1 MKHSYTSTRDFS
13 CKRRYYHQHIARD
26 VERESTPA
34 MEYGWLVH
42 KGLEQRLAEGEP
54 LPDNLAQFESFA
66 AAIDGARARGLIVDV
81 ERRLGM
87 RRNLSACDFHDPGC
101 WWCGV
106 LDVVIRRDS
115 TALLYDWKTG
125 KRREDPAELKIHAA
139 LLKAI
144 TRSWRRS
151 RGVTSGC
158 ATRRWGRSTISPASR
173 RPVPRWSG
181 STARSHIR
189 CGQNTGR
196 RSRAGSVPTAQLNH
210 ASFIHESVVSLARA
224 VERSGDRGR
233 AVSVA
238 GRLHP
243 GCANAARVLDQ
254 ADQERTAH
262 GMPAGSTVV
271 DRISFL
277 TLFVLFFMF
286 A

>member
-42 KGLEQRLAEGEP
+42 KGLEQRLAGGEP

-66 AAIDGARARGLIVDV
+66 AAIDSARARGLIVDV

-139 LLKAI
+139 LLKAHHPELETI
-144 TRSWRRS
+144 KGRYVWLREEMAGPVYDLSGFAQTRAEMEQLDREIAHSLRTEYWPPQQNPLCSW
-151 RGVTSGC
+151 C
-158 ATRRWGRSTISPASR
+158 PCTRTQCEF
-173 RPVPRWSG
+173 RP
-181 STARSHIR
+181 
-189 CGQNTGR
+189 
-196 RSRAGSVPTAQLNH
+196 
-210 ASFIHESVVSLARA
+210 
-224 VERSGDRGR
+224 
-233 AVSVA
+233 
-238 GRLHP
+238 
-243 GCANAARVLDQ
+243 
-254 ADQERTAH
+254 
-262 GMPAGSTVV
+262 
-271 DRISFL
+271 
-277 TLFVLFFMF
+277 
-286 A
+286 